1 MTAKEIY
8 DILLAAYNRF
18 RWNGRFS
25 RCISGRKSSIAF
37 SADFLRGLV
46 KRGTSSGFQRKAVLQ
61 ACGLCNGL
69 FGRQGGFHLP

>member
-25 RCISGRKSSIAF
+25 CCISGRKSSMAF
-37 SADFLRGLV
+37 SADFLRDLV
-46 KRGTSSGFQRKAVLQ
+46 KLDFV
-61 ACGLCNGL
+61 
-69 FGRQGGFHLP
+69 